1 MKRLIPK
8 ILLIAGIAM
17 LVISFAIPFVQMAQ
31 GGPEMGIIGG
41 AGWPTY
47 WYRMRESSLWLTEL
61 GALMSIVGAALLVI
75 WRKKG

>member
-1 MKRLIPK
+1 MKRMIPK

-31 GGPEMGIIGG
+31 GSAGMGTIGG

>member
-1 MKRLIPK
+1 MKKTIPK

-17 LVISFAIPFVQMAQ
+17 MVISFAIPFVRIAQ
-31 GGPEMGIIGG
+31 GSAGMGIIGG

-47 WYRMRESSLWLTEL
+47 WLIMQESSLWLTEL
-61 GALMSIVGAALLVI
+61 GAILSIVGAALLVI